1 MSILG
6 CNCTKNK
13 TEHREEIIISKAV
26 NVAKPASEGWPS
38 SRMAK
43 PDLAI
48 TCFADCA
55 CGEVV
60 TRLPYEFL
68 VDLVKQY
75 PIENEYKKRLIEAMS
90 RASARSQKL
99 RELMM
104 GAGLYQS

>member
-26 NVAKPASEGWPS
+26 NV
-38 SRMAK
+38 AK

-75 PIENEYKKRLIEAMS
+75 PIEQYPLFCSLGLLLYPFHDEI
-90 RASARSQKL
+90 SQSDDTCK
-99 RELMM
+99 
-104 GAGLYQS
+104 Q

>member
-13 TEHREEIIISKAV
+13 TEHREEVIISKTV
-26 NVAKPASEGWPS
+26 NI
-38 SRMAK
+38 AK